1 MAGFQFHL
9 QALLDQRTE
18 AKQQAEKVLAEHE
31 TELAAERQT
40 LKELEDEAHRA
51 AERYQRK
58 RAERLATGVQ
68 GGSIFTRHSDFL
80 VGLKLD
86 VQEAQS
92 GVLAQQV
99 FVEQASEAVQQ
110 ARAALEERRHEAE
123 ILEKYRQKAEK
134 RFLQEAAYRE
144 ELEQDEIGNVM
155 HLNRRAKA

>member
-1 MAGFQFHL
+1 MAVFQFRL

-18 AKQQAEKVLAEHE
+18 ARKQAETLLAERE

-40 LKELEDEAHRA
+40 LKELEEEALRA
-51 AERYQRK
+51 AERYRRK
-58 RAERLATGVQ
+58 RAERLVSGVQ
-68 GGSIFTRHSDFL
+68 GGSVFTRHSDFR
-80 VGLKLD
+80 VGLKMD

-92 GVLAQQV
+92 GVLAQLV
-99 FVEQASEAVQQ
+99 FVDRASEAVQQ
-110 ARAALEERRHEAE
+110 ARAALEDRRHEAD